1 MQEHRRRQ
9 QTPLRTGEG
18 NTHITAAI
26 GTEETVGRSRARR
39 GPLFTKTVIWVTGLI
54 CLAFLLGS
62 LAQAWSNS
70 QLMQQV
76 QSEQQRTQQLQVY
89 HDQLTQQASHY
100 QNSAVIESEAR
111 QQLGYV
117 RPGEHSV
124 VIVSS
129 GSSTEQSSPHATHS
143 SSAQGFWQAWW
154 NIFFGG

>member
-1 MQEHRRRQ
+1 MQEHRGRRQ
-9 QTPLRTGEG
+9 TQLRTGEG
-18 NTHITAAI
+18 STHITAAV

-39 GPLFTKTVIWVTGLI
+39 GSLFTKTVIWVTGLI

-70 QLMQQV
+70 QLIQQV
-76 QSEQQRTQQLQVY
+76 QAEQQRTQQLQAY
-89 HDQLTQQASHY
+89 HDHLTQQAAHY
-100 QNSAVIESEAR
+100 QNPSVVESEAR

-129 GSSTEQSSPHATHS
+129 GGSTEQSSPRPTHS
-143 SSAQGFWQAWW
+143 SSKQGFWQEWW